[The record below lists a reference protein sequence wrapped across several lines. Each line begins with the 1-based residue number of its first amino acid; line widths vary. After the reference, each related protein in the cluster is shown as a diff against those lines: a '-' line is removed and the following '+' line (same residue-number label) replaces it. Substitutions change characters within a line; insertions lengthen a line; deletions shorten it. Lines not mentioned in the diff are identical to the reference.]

1 MSAVKYSFLKFWWGW
16 YQNPNDGVMTEVPV
30 IAHELYNRLDVPD
43 DTTLIVNEGD
53 SSGYDLL
60 DSVFQPICSFL
71 GFNPFKLGKFNIN
84 QRGIDYNN
92 GMIPKVINAFMG
104 EHLDPTTKNNGYYYP
119 DANGLDVGFAMY
131 GDGYSTSQAGLG
143 STRYGSGNPPSF
155 LNVIEPY
162 QRDSSSFNGVTYTFE
177 IWRPE
182 VIETGYINTQKF
194 QTDNGLIRIG
204 HVMINIW
211 QLEYKY
217 YYDIRLKSLDYNQS
231 QTDNIIAAFNQE
243 ELSKVYDPANPF
255 DNKQPNGDEGGG
267 ASSDDGSDPVEVPDL
282 PTLDISDL
290 GGINLYRVTATDVK
304 ELLAFLN
311 SATPGNNI
319 LKWFTNPIQAIVSLH
334 VVPYPVEVIG
344 SDAIKVLGLSA
355 TGTAGY
361 KIKQF
366 QEWDLGGV
374 RVPYGFDNTFLDYE
388 PFTKVSI
395 YLPFV
400 GIRQLDT
407 DEVMGQS
414 LTVTYQFDNVSGS
427 CIAFIT
433 VNGSV
438 RYTFSGSC
446 AIGIPIS
453 QSNWGQTYMAAATIA
468 AGGVTG
474 AIGAGV
480 GAMAGATSMGAVAGQ
495 AALGAGQGIATAS
508 GLGSAIG
515 KPSVSRSGSISG
527 AASALGVPYPYLI
540 IERPTK
546 ASSANPAPVTGLISG
561 RTLPLG
567 SLSGYNIIESVHLSG
582 VPATASELDEIEKLL
597 YQGVVF

>member
-1 MSAVKYSFLKFWWGW
+1 MSAVKYSFLKFWWG
-16 YQNPNDGVMTEVPV
+16 YPADPASCVEIEVPV
-30 IAHELYNRLDVPD
+30 IAHELYERLGVPD
-43 DTTLIVNEGD
+43 GTTLIVNEGS

-60 DSVFQPICSFL
+60 DSVFQPICKYL

-104 EHLDPTTKNNGYYYP
+104 EHLDPTTKNGEYLYP
-119 DANGLDVGFAMY
+119 DNTGYDVGAARY
-131 GDGYSTSQAGLG
+131 ADGYSTSQAGLG
-143 STRYGSGNPPSF
+143 STHYGGGVIPF

-162 QRDSSSFNGVTYTFE
+162 QRDSSDYNGITYTFE

-182 VIETGYINTQKF
+182 VIETGYINTQRF
-194 QTDNGLIRIG
+194 QMDNGLIRVG

-211 QLEYKY
+211 TLNNKW
-217 YYDIRLKSLDYNQS
+217 YYDIRLQSLNYTQGI
-231 QTDNIIAAFNQE
+231 TDTIIAAFNQE
-243 ELSKVYDPANPF
+243 ELPKVYDPANPF
-255 DNKQPNGDEGGG
+255 DNKQADGDEGGG
-267 ASSDDGSDPVEVPDL
+267 ASSDDGSDPVEIPDL
-282 PTLDISDL
+282 PTLDVSDL
-290 GGINLYRVTATDVK
+290 GGINLYRVTAADVRA
-304 ELLAFLN
+304 LLAYLN
-311 SATPGNNI
+311 SATPGDNI

-334 VVPYPVEVIG
+334 VVPYPVEVVG

-388 PFTKVSI
+388 PFTKVAI

-414 LTVTYQFDNVSGS
+414 LNVTYQFDNISGS

-433 VNGSV
+433 VNGAV

-468 AGGVTG
+468 AGGVAG
-474 AIGAGV
+474 AVGAGA
-480 GAMAGATSMGAVAGQ
+480 GALAGATSTSEIVQAGI
-495 AALGAGQGIATAS
+495 LGAGQGMATAS

-540 IERPTK
+540 IERPVK

-582 VPATASELDEIEKLL
+582 VPATASELDEIERLL

>member
-1 MSAVKYSFLKFWWGW
+1 MSAVKYSFLKFWWG
-16 YQNPNDGVMTEVPV
+16 YAGPDTGFMTEVPV
-30 IAHELYNRLDVPD
+30 IAHELYDRLDVPD
-43 DTTLIVNEGD
+43 GTTIIVNEGD
-53 SSGYDLL
+53 TEGYNFLY
-60 DSVFQPICSFL
+60 SVTQPICKFL
-71 GFNPFKLGKFNIN
+71 EFNPFKLGKFNIN

-92 GMIPKVINAFMG
+92 GLIPQTIEYFMG
-104 EHLDPTTKNNGYYYP
+104 EYSEPTDKNGVYFYP
-119 DANGLDVGFAMY
+119 DNSGYNVGSARY
-131 GDGYSTSQAGLG
+131 AAGYSTSQAGLG
-143 STRYGSGNPPSF
+143 STRYGIGIPPF
-155 LNVIEPY
+155 ANVIEPY
-162 QRDSSSFNGVTYTFE
+162 QRDSSTYNGITYTFE

-182 VIETGYINTQKF
+182 VIETGYIDTQRF
-194 QTDNGLIRIG
+194 VTDDGLIRVG
-204 HVMINIW
+204 YVMINIW
-211 QLEYKY
+211 TLNDKW
-217 YYDIRLKSLDYNQS
+217 YYDIRLKSLDYS
-231 QTDNIIAAFNQE
+231 QDWTDTIIAAFNQE
-243 ELSKVYDPANPF
+243 ELPKIYDPANPF
-255 DNKQPNGDEGGG
+255 DNKQADGDEGGG
-267 ASSDDGSDPVEVPDL
+267 ASSDDGSDPVEIPDL
-282 PTLDISDL
+282 PTLDVSDL
-290 GGINLYRVTATDVK
+290 GGINLYRVTAADVRA
-304 ELLAFLN
+304 LLAYLN
-311 SATPGNNI
+311 SARPGDNI

-334 VVPYPVEVIG
+334 VVPYPVEVVG

-388 PFTKVSI
+388 PFTKVAI

-414 LTVTYQFDNVSGS
+414 LNVTYQFDNISGS

-433 VNGSV
+433 VNGAV

-468 AGGVTG
+468 AGGISG
-474 AIGAGV
+474 AVGAGAA
-480 GAMAGATSMGAVAGQ
+480 AMGSATSMGAVAGQ

-540 IERPTK
+540 IERPVK

-561 RTLPLG
+561 RTLPLA

-582 VPATASELDEIEKLL
+582 VPATASELDEIERLL

>member
-1 MSAVKYSFLKFWWGW
+1 MSAVKYSFLKFWWGY

-104 EHLDPTTKNNGYYYP
+104 EHLDPTTKSNSYYYP
-119 DANGLDVGFAMY
+119 DYNGLDVGFALY
-131 GDGYSTSQAGLG
+131 ADGYSTSQAGLG
-143 STRYGSGNPPSF
+143 STRYGSGNPPAF

-162 QRDSSSFNGVTYTFE
+162 SRDATNNGITYTIE

-182 VIETGYINTQKF
+182 VIETGYIDTQKF
-194 QTDNGLIRIG
+194 QTDNGLIRVG
-204 HVMINIW
+204 HLMINIW
-211 QLEYKY
+211 QLEDKY

-231 QTDNIIAAFNQE
+231 QTDTLIDAFNQE
-243 ELSKVYDPANPF
+243 ELPKVYDPENPF

-267 ASSDDGSDPVEVPDL
+267 ASSDDGSDPVDVPDL
-282 PTLDISDL
+282 PSLDISDL
-290 GGINLYRVTATDVK
+290 GGINLYRVTAADVRA
-304 ELLAFLN
+304 LLAYLN
-311 SATPGNNI
+311 SATPGDNI

-334 VVPYPVEVIG
+334 VVPYPVEVVG

-388 PFTKVSI
+388 PFTKVAI

-414 LTVTYQFDNVSGS
+414 LNVTYQFDNISGS

-433 VNGSV
+433 VNGAV

-468 AGGVTG
+468 AGGISG
-474 AIGAGV
+474 AVGAGAA
-480 GAMAGATSMGAVAGQ
+480 AMGSATSMGAVAGQ

-527 AASALGVPYPYLI
+527 AASALGVPYPYII
-540 IERPTK
+540 IERPVK

-561 RTLPLG
+561 RTLSLG

-582 VPATASELDEIEKLL
+582 VPATASELDEIERLL